1 MYKCINVQLCYT
13 GISRTLAGGKEEGGG
28 FGVAGSCYWGLLVW
42 YVYQREGGGE
52 GSLVYSVSGMLGHDG
67 MMILRIHTCNQENAG
82 CAVGQVCR

>member
-28 FGVAGSCYWGLLVW
+28 RSGGKLLLGVAGMVCISKG
-42 YVYQREGGGE
+42 GGGE
-52 GSLVYSVSGMLGHDG
+52 GSLVYSVSGMLGHDE